1 MKPSTKKYVPS
12 VLLKQIN
19 SIVEKIDKIEKLKK
33 IENKSKSISNSKL
46 NEQLSSKFY
55 HLNRYFLKRPCKWK
69 EIETTRLEFFIK
81 EEWDGQEHN
90 RLQ

>member
-33 IENKSKSISNSKL
+33 IENKANQLVTVNLMNSFQV
-46 NEQLSSKFY
+46 N
-55 HLNRYFLKRPCKWK
+55 
-69 EIETTRLEFFIK
+69 FIT
-81 EEWDGQEHN
+81 
-90 RLQ
+90 